1 MVAGNNVVQTVASN
15 LPVVFTDIL
24 VPCNRG
30 LVRFREGTGNFTLSG
45 WTPWE
50 DMAYSC
56 GCMCEA
62 GNSAL
67 YDVNVKAN
75 IAIPTGGTAGEI
87 SLSLSLDGTVVPL
100 SEMVITPAA
109 VEQYFNVSVDMPIDI
124 WNGCCQS
131 LSLINTS
138 TQDILVRTPLI
149 AITRPDLDVTY

>member
-1 MVAGNNVVQTVASN
+1 MVACNNIVQTVASK

-30 LVRFREGTGNFTLSG
+30 FVRFREGTGNFTLSG

-50 DMAYSC
+50 DMIYSC

-100 SEMVITPAA
+100 SEMVVTPAA

-138 TQDILVRTPLI
+138 TQDILVRSPLI